1 MLAGVRPGQ
10 PVTETRHVKVSY
22 DGCAMRGLMLL
33 VRGAAYAALLG
44 ASLGC
49 SERPS
54 APPSQERRERSAE
67 EQRLANLLPDEFE
80 REHSGA
86 QVCLLGTNCLAL
98 DSRPFE
104 LCLIAAERCP
114 QDARLQLANER
125 EGQGK

>member
-1 MLAGVRPGQ
+1 MYRRPA
-10 PVTETRHVKVSY
+10 TESRHVKVSY
-22 DGCAMRGLMLL
+22 DGCAMRGLMLF
-33 VRGAAYAALLG
+33 VRAAACAALLG

-54 APPSQERRERSAE
+54 APPAQERRERSAE

-80 REHSGA
+80 REHPGP

-104 LCLIAAERCP
+104 PCLIAAERCP
-114 QDARLQLANER
+114 QDARLYPAAEPER
-125 EGQGK
+125 

>member
-1 MLAGVRPGQ
+1 MYRRPAA
-10 PVTETRHVKVSY
+10 ESRHVKVSY
-22 DGCAMRGLMLL
+22 DGCVMRGLMLL
-33 VRGAAYAALLG
+33 VRGAACAVLLG

-49 SERPS
+49 SQRPS
-54 APPSQERRERSAE
+54 TPPDQERRERFAE
-67 EQRLANLLPDEFE
+67 GQRLANLLPDKSE

-114 QDARLQLANER
+114 QDARWYPANER